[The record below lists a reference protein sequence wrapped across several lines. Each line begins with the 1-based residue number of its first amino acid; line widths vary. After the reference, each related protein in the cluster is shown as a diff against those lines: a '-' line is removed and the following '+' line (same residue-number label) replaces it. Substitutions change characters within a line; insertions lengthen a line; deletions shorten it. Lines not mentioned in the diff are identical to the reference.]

1 MRWKK
6 VLVFAILFAFGV
18 FLLQN
23 TNAVQVRFFFWKAEA
38 PRALVLVISFATGL
52 AVGALL
58 AWQRRGKGRDLQS
71 NVR

>member
-1 MRWKK
+1 MRLKK
-6 VLVFAILFAFGV
+6 VIVLTILFVFAV

-38 PRALVLVISFATGL
+38 PRALVLIISFAAGL
-52 AVGALL
+52 AVGGLL
-58 AWQRRGKGRDLQS
+58 AWQRSGKGRDLQS